1 MPYSDNLYSA
11 LDDEFD
17 DEPIGEYSSQRGEHG
32 PGLTAARHA
41 GLDTHHAFADT
52 YADPGAADPG
62 ELVDTEDPHALS
74 PTDGYFGSAPDTPSG
89 AGVPASAQVPHVPN
103 VLVEDPSLQRNT
115 AESKAREAEQ
125 ERLRSERRSSDTVD
139 GGMSAHPPNTTASA
153 SRNGAAATRGL
164 TPAPSV
170 ASDSQ
175 SAGTTYYSP
184 SSASYVRHAATPS
197 SYTTYSTRTSVY
209 HGERFPFLPREAP
222 PAYTPSPTSPPGSH
236 TVDIPRNYST
246 FSQTGDATVNMGRPE
261 ETQALLARQPE
272 SMRDHPGGSDEEY
285 ATWGSRLRSARQ
297 HVNRGNCKIAFVALL
312 LFLVTA
318 GFLSSL
324 LTGSRDQTG
333 RHDPQRPHP
342 GEPNMSYPDVDD
354 GFRWNPEF
362 YCKDVQIPRH
372 IQTYDATFGTDKQ
385 LVLLERVVDDDG
397 RRTWDEVHVQG
408 AVILRRSGPDTP
420 NSAVTVE
427 VTVTDERLIVSSTWD
442 ADSGTLKVSVPH
454 RVEWSHGR
462 PRACVNIKVIVW
474 VPEGSKLK
482 SLEANAVHLDIKLLD
497 NLSLSVADGTK
508 LTSVVGAISA
518 AASTGAAAG
527 TDELIDT
534 GAPESFY
541 FNSRIID
548 VKTVAAPITG
558 SWPLYDYLGLQST
571 SGNIKVTLDP
581 KEDAPD
587 LPKPAILYIK
597 TLSGDVDFRA
607 PILAAE
613 RTFRIGQVLP
623 APADR
628 LRAARQAAALLP
640 PRDYRVDVYTTS
652 GEITGAAAFS
662 ADSTFVST
670 SGKLSLDLLPVL
682 RAEQAEPGGRSVELK
697 TSSTSGA
704 TDVNVL
710 EPLWVGRAAE
720 SSSSSAEAEAPPSSS
735 APYLQGGGGGGQ
747 RKGRGKPSYAL
758 LKTAQPQE
766 GAAVTAAGAAGDGD
780 SNGNGNDS
788 PPPPLRCLSGLHST
802 ASADIRL
809 RYPASW
815 EGDLSLA
822 TLSGSLQVGG
832 DGVRIV
838 KSRIDWPGVNKQI
851 LARKGE
857 KGAGETV
864 VAKST
869 AGNVL
874 VWVGQD

>member
-17 DEPIGEYSSQRGEHG
+17 DEPIGEPSSQRGEHG

-41 GLDTHHAFADT
+41 GLDTLHAFADT
-52 YADPGAADPG
+52 YADPG

-89 AGVPASAQVPHVPN
+89 TGVPASAQVPHVPN

-125 ERLRSERRSSDTVD
+125 ERLRSERGSSDSVD
-139 GGMSAHPPNTTASA
+139 GGASAHPSHTTTSA

-164 TPAPSV
+164 TPTPSV

-175 SAGTTYYSP
+175 SAGATYYSP
-184 SSASYVRHAATPS
+184 SSASY
-197 SYTTYSTRTSVY
+197 
-209 HGERFPFLPREAP
+209 
-222 PAYTPSPTSPPGSH
+222 
-236 TVDIPRNYST
+236 
-246 FSQTGDATVNMGRPE
+246 
-261 ETQALLARQPE
+261 
-272 SMRDHPGGSDEEY
+272 
-285 ATWGSRLRSARQ
+285 
-297 HVNRGNCKIAFVALL
+297 
-312 LFLVTA
+312 
-318 GFLSSL
+318 
-324 LTGSRDQTG
+324 TG
-333 RHDPQRPHP
+333 RHDPAANRPQRPHP
-342 GEPNMSYPDVDD
+342 GEPNMSYPDIDD

-372 IQTYDATFGTDKQ
+372 IQTYDVTFGTDKQ

-408 AVILRRSGPDTP
+408 AVILRRSGPETP

-462 PRACVNIKVIVW
+462 PRACVNVKVTVW

-482 SLEANAVHLDIKLLD
+482 SLEANVVHLDIKLLD

-548 VKTVAAPITG
+548 VKTMAAPITG

-581 KEDAPD
+581 KEDDPD

-597 TLSGDVDFRA
+597 TLSGNVDFRA

-652 GEITGAAAFS
+652 GDVTGAAAFS

-670 SGKLSLDLLPVL
+670 SGTLSLDLLPVL

-697 TSSTSGA
+697 TSSTS
-704 TDVNVL
+704 
-710 EPLWVGRAAE
+710 
-720 SSSSSAEAEAPPSSS
+720 AEAGAPPPPPP
-735 APYLQGGGGGGQ
+735 APYLQGGGGGGK
-747 RKGRGKPSYAL
+747 RKFRGKPSYAL
-758 LKTAQPQE
+758 LKTVQPQE
-766 GAAVTAAGAAGDGD
+766 GAAVTTTAGAAGDDDG
-780 SNGNGNDS
+780 NGKANGNDS
-788 PPPPLRCLSGLHST
+788 PPPPLRCLSGSHST

-809 RYPASW
+809 RYPVSW

-822 TLSGSLQVGG
+822 SLSGSLQVGG

-864 VAKST
+864 TVKST